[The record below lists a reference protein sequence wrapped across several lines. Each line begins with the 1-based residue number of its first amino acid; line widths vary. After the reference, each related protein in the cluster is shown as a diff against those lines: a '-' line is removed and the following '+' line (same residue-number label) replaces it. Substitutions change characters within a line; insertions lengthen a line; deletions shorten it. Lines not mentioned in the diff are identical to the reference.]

1 MGQGGSRGCSQ
12 VQVQGGA
19 VTVVTKRTRAR
30 GDQPHLIVGGGPS
43 SPGPGLCVLYAV
55 SSLCLVMTVMRHKQ
69 RRGNGDGDGHQ
80 SSGGGGAYLVMKG
93 GRGRGHCHQH
103 GPSLAQF
110 RMEVVPNCHRRRIYI
125 CWLMLVKML
134 NCIKSFNLMIMLW
147 NWCGKKFV
155 VFHDK
160 LLLRLLIR
168 NLEDRLF
175 VLFMIMRRW
184 ERWRTVKERWSII
197 VTKTWR

>member
-1 MGQGGSRGCSQ
+1 
-12 VQVQGGA
+12 
-19 VTVVTKRTRAR
+19 
-30 GDQPHLIVGGGPS
+30 
-43 SPGPGLCVLYAV
+43 
-55 SSLCLVMTVMRHKQ
+55 
-69 RRGNGDGDGHQ
+69 
-80 SSGGGGAYLVMKG
+80 
-93 GRGRGHCHQH
+93 
-103 GPSLAQF
+103 
-110 RMEVVPNCHRRRIYI
+110 MEVVPNCHRRRIYI

-134 NCIKSFNLMIMLW
+134 NCIKSINLMIMLW